1 MRPKLRKLLVTGGA
15 GFIGSVFVK
24 EALKNGYRITVV
36 DKLTYAADLMRLKEV
51 KGRYKFYKTDICDK
65 KKVESIFAKEK
76 PDAVVHFAAESHV
89 DRSIHDAAVFVK
101 TNVGGT
107 DVIIN
112 SSRKFGVGRFIHIST
127 DEVYGDIEKG
137 EFQES
142 SPLKPNSPYA
152 ASKAAAELLVRSY
165 IRTFEFPAIIVRPSN
180 NYGPGQ
186 YPEKLIP
193 LSILRI
199 IQNKNIPV
207 YGRGKNIREWLFV
220 GDSAKGIL
228 SILEQGR
235 TGEIYNLGSGYELG
249 NIEVVKKLLKILKA
263 DEKLIE
269 FVKDRLGHD
278 LRYRLNSDKVKKETG
293 WKPRINFSDGL
304 KDTVEWCLLNKKWLL
319 NKWRNIAPLY
329 KNK

>member
-1 MRPKLRKLLVTGGA
+1 MRSRIRKLLVTGGA

-24 EALKNGYRITVV
+24 LALKNDYEIAVA

-51 KGRYKFYKTDICDK
+51 KGKYKFYKTDICDK
-65 KKVESIFAKEK
+65 GKIDLIFAKER

-89 DRSIHDAAVFVK
+89 DRSIHDASVFLK
-101 TNVGGT
+101 TNITGT

-112 SSRKFGVGRFIHIST
+112 KSRKFGVGRFLHIST

-137 EFQES
+137 EFKES

-152 ASKAAAELLVRSY
+152 ASKAGADLLVKSY
-165 IRTFEFPAIIVRPSN
+165 VRTFKFPAIIVRPSN

-199 IQNKNIPV
+199 LQNKKIPV
-207 YGRGKNIREWLFV
+207 YAQGKNVREWLFV
-220 GDSAKGIL
+220 GDSAKGLL
-228 SILEQGR
+228 SILELGR
-235 TGEIYNLGSGYELG
+235 TGEIYNLGSGHELE

-278 LRYRLNSDKVKKETG
+278 LRYRLNSDKAKKETG
-293 WKPRINFSDGL
+293 WRPRVNFNEGL
-304 KDTVEWCLLNKKWLL
+304 KETVEWCLLNKKWLL
-319 NKWRNIAPLY
+319 NKWKNIAPLY
-329 KNK
+329 KDK

>member
-1 MRPKLRKLLVTGGA
+1 MRSKLRKLLVTGGA

-24 EALKNGYRITVV
+24 EALKNGYKITVV
-36 DKLTYAADLMRLKEV
+36 DKLTYAADLIRLEEV
-51 KGRYKFYKTDICDK
+51 KGEYKFYKTDICDK
-65 KKVESIFAKEK
+65 RNIEAIFVKEK
-76 PDAVVHFAAESHV
+76 PDAVINFAAESHV
-89 DRSIHDAAVFVK
+89 DRSIHDASVFLK

-107 DVIIN
+107 DVVIN
-112 SSRKFGVGRFIHIST
+112 NSRKFGVGRFIHIST

-152 ASKAAAELLVRSY
+152 ASKAGADLLVRSY
-165 IRTFEFPAIIVRPSN
+165 IRTFKFPAIIVRPSN

-193 LSILRI
+193 LTILRI
-199 IQNKNIPV
+199 LQNKNIPV
-207 YGRGKNIREWLFV
+207 YGQGRNIREWLFV
-220 GDSAKGIL
+220 KDSAKGLL

-235 TGEIYNLGSGYELG
+235 PGEIYNLGSGKEVE
-249 NIEVVKKLLKILKA
+249 NIEVVKKLLNILKA

-278 LRYRLNSDKVKKETG
+278 LRYRLNSDKVKRETG
-293 WKPRINFSDGL
+293 WKPRVSFNDGL
-304 KDTVEWCLLNKKWLL
+304 KETVGWCLLNKKWLL
-319 NKWRNIAPLY
+319 GKWKNIAPLY